1 MKKLSSLTAII
12 ILLCLG
18 FALCLT
24 ACSPFGTI
32 SKAKK

>member
-24 ACSPFGTI
+24 AYSPFGTI